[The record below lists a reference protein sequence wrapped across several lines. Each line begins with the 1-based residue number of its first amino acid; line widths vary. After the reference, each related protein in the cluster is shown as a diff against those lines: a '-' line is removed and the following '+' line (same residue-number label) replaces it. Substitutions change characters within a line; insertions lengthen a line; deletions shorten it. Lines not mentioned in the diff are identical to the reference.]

1 MINAPWP
8 LLMDDRGGVKVP
20 LEPGTSPTFT
30 HLFLGIL
37 ATFPKGVIKI
47 HPQLSELFC

>member
-1 MINAPWP
+1 MPLGLCSWMIG
-8 LLMDDRGGVKVP
+8 GGVKVP
-20 LEPGTSPTFT
+20 LEPGTSPTFN

-37 ATFPKGVIKI
+37 ATFPEGVIKI